1 MKKIIGY
8 SHNYLINHWEEIV
21 CEQLE
26 KINKSGLYDAV
37 DAIYCGVIGNNEN
50 FQNFLSLIKPYP
62 KISVEEYSTTPELYE
77 FQTLDLLKTH
87 ANNSVED
94 YYLFYYHLKGISY
107 PIDHENKK
115 AYGGGKF
122 WRQHMEKWTLEK
134 WRENVAMLDLGYE
147 TCGTQMR
154 VRDWPR
160 HYSGN
165 FFYARSE
172 YVKLLPPV
180 QMLDLSDRMQGEFF
194 ILSGEPIAAT
204 LSQEYVD
211 YYTPKNPNDK
221 LDVFKPH
228 NGFNKPTIRPTP
240 KHQLPITPTESK
252 RTERKKQKKEKKG
265 RTVVHTLC
273 WNTVNDIQ
281 VAVRRLYQ
289 LNDRN
294 DFEHIICD
302 IGYPLIKHDEIP
314 DNIQKAKQRN
324 SEALKALAKS
334 YGSRYVQMPNIGVSQ
349 NWTTVFAE
357 EKIGVDD
364 VLIGCEP
371 DEMVHPKS
379 TNWVSA
385 MSDVLRSDE
394 KYGVVS
400 LVMAEQLPTL
410 NANNSEA
417 RVVEGHNVIDVRGG
431 AMWAA
436 IGISGKLLNE
446 IGGVPYPSQYPIYG
460 SLESALITKMD
471 ELGYKWCFLKDK
483 LVKHPEW
490 DFKHILRQWK
500 HYILDANNGDQIHFE
515 QWLELKKEGKI

>member
-8 SHNYLINHWEEIV
+8 SHNWLINHFEEIV
-21 CEQLE
+21 TEQIKKLVD
-26 KINKSGLYDAV
+26 SGLYEASE
-37 DAIYCGVIGNNEN
+37 AIYCGVIGSNEN
-50 FQNFLSLIKPYP
+50 YDKFRELIKPYP
-62 KISVEEYSTTPELYE
+62 KIKVAEYSTTPELYE
-77 FQTLDLLKTH
+77 FQTMDILKTH
-87 ANNSVED
+87 ADQSTED
-94 YYLFYYHLKGISY
+94 YYIYYYHTKGITY
-107 PIDHENKK
+107 GVDHPNKK
-115 AYGGGKF
+115 AYGGGTF
-122 WRQHMEKWTLEK
+122 WRRHMEKWTIEK

-160 HYSGN
+160 HYSGS
-165 FFYARSE
+165 FFWSRSE
-172 YVKLLPPV
+172 YIKILRPI
-180 QMLDLSDRMQGEFF
+180 QMLDLSDRNQTEFWL
-194 ILSGEPIAAT
+194 LSAEPIAAT

-211 YYTPKNPNDK
+211 YYKPENHNDK
-221 LDVFKPH
+221 LEVFKPH
-228 NGFNKPTIRPTP
+228 NGIGSPAIKAAPQNQPPTL
-240 KHQLPITPTESK
+240 KTESK
-252 RTERKKQKKEKKG
+252 RTEIKKQKKEKKG

-273 WNTVNDIQ
+273 WNTVTDIQ

-302 IGYPLIKHDEIP
+302 IGFPLIKHDEIP

-349 NWTTVFAE
+349 NWTTVFTE

-385 MSDVLRSDE
+385 MSDVLMSDE

-410 NANNSEA
+410 NENNSEA

-431 AMWAA
+431 AMW
-436 IGISGKLLNE
+436 GICGMSGRLLNE
-446 IGGVPYPSQYPIYG
+446 IGGVPYPTETPIYG
-460 SLESALITKMD
+460 SLESALITHMD
-471 ELGYKWCFLKDK
+471 KLGYKWCFLKDK
-483 LVKHPEW
+483 IFKHPEW
-490 DFKHILRQWK
+490 DFKHLLRQWK
-500 HYILDANNGDQIHFE
+500 HYILDANNGEQIHFE
-515 QWLELKKEGKI
+515 KWLTLKREGKI